1 VYIANVM
8 AVYDGADDKARRA
21 GMSWYTDCWAW
32 CCSTG
37 EVYNVDASV
46 VAGIFCAFSPQCT
59 VAYAM
64 AITESMLARGGVAR
78 GHTSRQCE
86 TAHYVYHGGDAS
98 KLLGKHK
105 THHFYW
111 GIVIMCVSTH
121 GKYASSLAIGV
132 LTWCRARGI
141 TTTSTSCKNA
151 RGVSPL
157 GMGGISLLHNCRR
170 SHGAPIGVD
179 HGNRRCRDRRCR
191 GGKAVSCV
199 AVSSGAVA
207 VEVPILRAGM

>member
-1 VYIANVM
+1 MIKRLPSGITGKYRRVVEVPLSEVYIANVM

-111 GIVIMCVSTH
+111 GIVLGGSTDD
-121 GKYASSLAIGV
+121 YVCID
-132 LTWCRARGI
+132 TWQVRLI
-141 TTTSTSCKNA
+141 T
-151 RGVSPL
+151 
-157 GMGGISLLHNCRR
+157 
-170 SHGAPIGVD
+170 
-179 HGNRRCRDRRCR
+179 GNRRANVVPRAWYPYCARACDYAMCARCVR
-191 GGKAVSCV
+191 ALYGYARLRHGG
-199 AVSSGAVA
+199 
-207 VEVPILRAGM
+207 R